1 MSDLELMDFKKQIF
15 AIKDSNEKGYI
26 IYAPLK
32 KVCFWVD
39 NEYGDL
45 ISEFLLSSDGLEMF
59 AKYKEI

>member
-1 MSDLELMDFKKQIF
+1 MGKKLLSTTFVYIRGGIMSDLELMDFKKQIF

-39 NEYGDL
+39 NEYGD
-45 ISEFLLSSDGLEMF
+45 
-59 AKYKEI
+59 